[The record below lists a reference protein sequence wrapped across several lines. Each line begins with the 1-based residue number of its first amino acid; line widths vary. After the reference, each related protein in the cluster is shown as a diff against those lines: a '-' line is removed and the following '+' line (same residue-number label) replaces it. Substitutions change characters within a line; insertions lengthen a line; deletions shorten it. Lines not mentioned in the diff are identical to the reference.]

1 MTLPKS
7 ADGSIPAAADS
18 EDSAFRALIRTFGLL
33 ERVMNP
39 YFAAFG
45 ISGAQWGALR
55 CLYRAQQENRE
66 SVTVTEL
73 SQRLLIR
80 PPSVTGVVDRLV
92 RDGLVSRQAPA
103 ADMRVRQIRL
113 TSKGRQ
119 IVEQVLAGH
128 AGQLRRVMS
137 GLTDAEQ
144 TQMHRLLVTFEKH
157 LRDLLQSENR

>member
-1 MTLPKS
+1 MS
-7 ADGSIPAAADS
+7 AAADS
-18 EDSAFRALIRTFGLL
+18 DDSAFRALIRTFGLL

-39 YFAAFG
+39 YFAGFG

-55 CLYRAQQENRE
+55 CLYRAQQENQE

-92 RDGLVSRQAPA
+92 RDGLVSREAKA
-103 ADMRVRQIRL
+103 TDMRVRQIRL
-113 TSKGRQ
+113 TGKGRQ

-128 AGQLRRVMS
+128 AGQIDRVMS
-137 GLTDAEQ
+137 GLTKTQ
-144 TQMHRLLVTFEKH
+144 QVQMHQFLLKLEEH
-157 LRDLLQSENR
+157 LRYLLKPDSR

>member
-1 MTLPKS
+1 MTLSKS
-7 ADGSIPAAADS
+7 ADRSMTSAADS
-18 EDSAFRALIRTFGLL
+18 DDSAFRALIRTFGLL

-55 CLYRAQQENRE
+55 CLYRAQQENQE

-92 RDGLVSRQAPA
+92 RDGLVSREAKA
-103 ADMRVRQIRL
+103 SDMRVRQISL
-113 TSKGRQ
+113 TGKGRQ
-119 IVEQVLAGH
+119 IVEKVLAGH
-128 AGQLRRVMS
+128 AGQIERVMS
-137 GLTDAEQ
+137 GLTQGEQ
-144 TQMHRLLVTFEKH
+144 AQMHELLLKLEEH
-157 LRDLLQSENR
+157 LRRGLKPNNG

>member
-7 ADGSIPAAADS
+7 ADRSMSAAADS
-18 EDSAFRALIRTFGLL
+18 DDSAFRALIRTFGLL
-33 ERVMNP
+33 ERVMTP

-55 CLYRAQQENRE
+55 CLYRAQQENQE

-92 RDGLVSRQAPA
+92 RDGLVSREAKA
-103 ADMRVRQIRL
+103 TDMRVRQIRL
-113 TSKGRQ
+113 TNKGRQ
-119 IVEQVLAGH
+119 IVEQVLQGH
-128 AGQLRRVMS
+128 AGQIRRVMG
-137 GLTDAEQ
+137 GLTEAQ
-144 TQMHRLLVTFEKH
+144 QMQMHQLLLTLEGH
-157 LRDLLQSENR
+157 LLDLLKSDHD